1 MTGLI
6 LPALAMLTAPTQ
18 NAEAAPAVPIALPV
32 LAGTVPMDAPQPAD
46 QSDPPE
52 LRDALDDPA
61 STTAVAVERPPA
73 PKHSRGDS
81 LEGLNRT
88 MFGLHQA
95 LDKAVYRPV
104 AMGYKTVVPKPV
116 RSGLRNMLSNLTEPI
131 VFLNY
136 LLQLKPGKA
145 VKTFARFTINST
157 IGLAGL
163 VDVAKAKDVALPHVP
178 NGFGNTLARY
188 GVGPGPY
195 LFLPFAGPTTLR
207 DVMGGPIDGA
217 ILPVSVGI
225 PFNRVEFQVS
235 TAVLGGLDRRVE
247 ADPELRALFDGAVD
261 PYATLRS
268 AFLQNRAA
276 EVEEIRH
283 PTRSPEGG
291 TELTDP
297 LDDPGA
303 GAVIPPPPSNAHELQ
318 DPLADPAATPATP

>member
-1 MTGLI
+1 MIGSL
-6 LPALAMLTAPTQ
+6 LPALVMVAAPAQ
-18 NAEAAPAVPIALPV
+18 NAEAVVAPAAAETQPPQARQA
-32 LAGTVPMDAPQPAD
+32 AGEQ
-46 QSDPPE
+46 DPPE

-61 STTAVAVERPPA
+61 STTVVGAEPPPV
-73 PKHSRGDS
+73 PKHARGDS
-81 LEGLNRT
+81 LEGFNRT
-88 MFGLHQA
+88 MFGVHQR
-95 LDKAVYRPV
+95 LDKAIYRPV

-157 IGLAGL
+157 VGLAGL
-163 VDVAKAKDVALPHVP
+163 IDVAKAKDVALPHVP

-217 ILPVSVGI
+217 VLPVSVGV

-235 TAVLGGLDRRVE
+235 TAVLGGLNRRVE
-247 ADPELRALFDGAVD
+247 ADAELRALFDGAVD

-268 AFLQNRAA
+268 VFLQNRAA

-283 PTRSPEGG
+283 PTHSPG
-291 TELTDP
+291 TGVELTDP
-297 LDDPGA
+297 LSDPGA
-303 GAVIPPPPSNAHELQ
+303 GAAAPSPVANTPELQ
-318 DPLADPAATPATP
+318 DPLADPATP